1 MVVVAAVSKPRELSS
16 DVMAAFIHQVS
27 IESPSEEQRWAMLAS
42 LSGSLPLGRD
52 VNLAR
57 LAKHTAVRSIAW
69 VLPLYSY
76 FIDTSPILILPNISV
91 HLFTSPFKDLKG
103 TRLV

>member
-1 MVVVAAVSKPRELSS
+1 MNEGQRRNGHVYNLRHSLPLPLSVVVVAAVSKPRELSS

-27 IESPSEEQRWAMLAS
+27 IESPSEEQRRAMLAS
-42 LSGSLPLGRD
+42 LSEGMPLGRD

-69 VLPLYSY
+69 
-76 FIDTSPILILPNISV
+76 F
-91 HLFTSPFKDLKG
+91 
-103 TRLV
+103 